1 LGKKAAI
8 LGFGTVGQGIYEG
21 IRSHQEYIKNVLG
34 TSIEIVAI
42 LIKDPLK
49 DRQIDAGVLVTN
61 KIEDILAIPDL
72 EIVFEA
78 IVGKDPCFSYLKQ
91 IIEKGCHVI
100 TANKAMFAAY
110 GHELLK
116 LAEKHHVKVKYEATV
131 AGGVPII
138 GALTNLLQANKI
150 FEIQGILNGTSNYI
164 LTEMR
169 KGNNSFDQALK
180 KAQEL
185 GYAEADPSSDIEGFD
200 AFYKLNILI
209 HTVTGTNIEWNRIE
223 RKGISSITKE
233 QIVIADK
240 LGLRFRH
247 MAYFSNYPNE
257 KPQFW
262 VKPVLID
269 VNHPFYSIDG
279 VDNTIFV
286 KGSLISGLTFTGP
299 GAGKFAT
306 ASAMIEDLLQIY
318 HTKDKIKKRKDV
330 SLIQTLNSEKNVN
343 SNNEKNW
350 IIFSKLNANQWDI
363 HIQYK
368 KKFNIDNYAIFLIS
382 AREQVIKQY
391 FNNANIFVYE
401 LIGDER
407 IDQIKI
413 NEQQLQ
419 IV

>member
-1 LGKKAAI
+1 MGKKAAI

-21 IRSHQEYIKNVLG
+21 IRSHREYIKNVLG

-169 KGNNSFDQALK
+169 R
-180 KAQEL
+180 E
-185 GYAEADPSSDIEGFD
+185 I
-200 AFYKLNILI
+200 ILLI
-209 HTVTGTNIEWNRIE
+209 
-223 RKGISSITKE
+223 
-233 QIVIADK
+233 
-240 LGLRFRH
+240 
-247 MAYFSNYPNE
+247 
-257 KPQFW
+257 KP
-262 VKPVLID
+262 
-269 VNHPFYSIDG
+269 
-279 VDNTIFV
+279 
-286 KGSLISGLTFTGP
+286 
-299 GAGKFAT
+299 
-306 ASAMIEDLLQIY
+306 
-318 HTKDKIKKRKDV
+318 
-330 SLIQTLNSEKNVN
+330 
-343 SNNEKNW
+343 
-350 IIFSKLNANQWDI
+350 
-363 HIQYK
+363 
-368 KKFNIDNYAIFLIS
+368 
-382 AREQVIKQY
+382 
-391 FNNANIFVYE
+391 
-401 LIGDER
+401 
-407 IDQIKI
+407 
-413 NEQQLQ
+413 
-419 IV
+419 

>member
-1 LGKKAAI
+1 
-8 LGFGTVGQGIYEG
+8 
-21 IRSHQEYIKNVLG
+21 
-34 TSIEIVAI
+34 
-42 LIKDPLK
+42 
-49 DRQIDAGVLVTN
+49 
-61 KIEDILAIPDL
+61 
-72 EIVFEA
+72 
-78 IVGKDPCFSYLKQ
+78 
-91 IIEKGCHVI
+91 
-100 TANKAMFAAY
+100 
-110 GHELLK
+110 
-116 LAEKHHVKVKYEATV
+116 
-131 AGGVPII
+131 
-138 GALTNLLQANKI
+138 
-150 FEIQGILNGTSNYI
+150 
-164 LTEMR
+164 
-169 KGNNSFDQALK
+169 
-180 KAQEL
+180 
-185 GYAEADPSSDIEGFD
+185 
-200 AFYKLNILI
+200 
-209 HTVTGTNIEWNRIE
+209 
-223 RKGISSITKE
+223 
-233 QIVIADK
+233 
-240 LGLRFRH
+240 

-257 KPQFW
+257 QPQFW

-350 IIFSKLNANQWDI
+350 IIFSKLNANQWNI